1 MRGHRVERRFG
12 WDCHGLPAEMAA
24 EQELGLS
31 GRQADHR
38 LRHRPVQRLLPPAR
52 AAYTDAWERY
62 VTRQARWVDFENDY
76 KTMDLSFMESVLWAF
91 KRLYDK
97 GLVYEGFRVLPY
109 CWECETPLSNFETR
123 QDDSYRDRTDPAVT
137 VRFDLEP
144 VDDGPELLRG
154 PVGLL
159 AWTTTPWTLPSNL
172 ALAVGPELA
181 YAVLRTRRPAT
192 S

>member
-1 MRGHRVERRFG
+1 M
-12 WDCHGLPAEMAA
+12 
-24 EQELGLS
+24 
-31 GRQADHR
+31 
-38 LRHRPVQRLLPPAR
+38 
-52 AAYTDAWERY
+52 
-62 VTRQARWVDFENDY
+62 TRQARWVDFENDY

-97 GLVYEGFRVLPY
+97 GLAYEGYRVLPY

-137 VRFDLEP
+137 VALRP
-144 VDDGPELLRG
+144 RAGRRRRPSCSRG

-172 ALAVGPELA
+172 ALAVGPELD
-181 YAVLRTRRPAT
+181 YAVVSSGTAGA